1 MGGKLSVD
9 GVQKAIHLVATGTS
23 IEAAV
28 EEALDRAELT
38 LSGITSFEIGHI
50 RGRREESGISYE
62 VEVTVWFTLLER
74 MHG

>member
-1 MGGKLSVD
+1 MD
-9 GVQKAIHLVATGTS
+9 GVQKAIQLIATGTS

-38 LSGITSFEIGHI
+38 LDGINSFEVTKI
-50 RGRREESGISYE
+50 RGRREETGVSYE
-62 VEVTVWFTLLER
+62 VEVSVWFTLLER